1 MQPWLR
7 IPVALPI
14 ALARNALLRPRARAV
29 AIFLLLAAV
38 VLASCATGPQ
48 RRPTFVGRTAG
59 LRESPDVAAG
69 LNPLAS
75 LDTCLAEVAAGP
87 APRVLV
93 SPPEYFSKDAT
104 DMILALR
111 EALALEQEAQDVQMW
126 LAPQPL
132 RDEPAAESEGRR
144 CGAMIVLWERFGT
157 NTLELTMPQEALVP
171 LRNRVRNRLC
181 EFGSHRQQANILFL
195 TIIGLA
201 AMLDNRYDDAVY
213 YVDAANRIDVA
224 CLQLPGM
231 MAPAGGEEAVPIG
244 GGRSGDFP

>member
-1 MQPWLR
+1 MPPWLR
-7 IPVALPI
+7 LPVAVPM
-14 ALARNALLRPRARAV
+14 ALGRNAPGSRRARAV
-29 AIFLLLAAV
+29 PILLLVAAV
-38 VLASCATGPQ
+38 VLAACATGPQ
-48 RRPTFVGRTAG
+48 RRPTFVGRAAG
-59 LRESPDVAAG
+59 LRVRLDVAAG

-75 LDTCLAEVAAGP
+75 LDTCQAEVAAGP

-111 EALALEQEAQDVQMW
+111 EALALEQEAQHVQMW
-126 LAPQPL
+126 LATQPL
-132 RDEPAAESEGRR
+132 YDEPAAASEGRR

-157 NTLELTMPQEALVP
+157 NTLELTMTEEALVP

-181 EFGSHRQQANILFL
+181 EFGNHRQQANILFL

-201 AMLDNRYDDAVY
+201 AMLDNRYNDAVY
-213 YVDAANRIDVA
+213 YVDAANRIDVD

-231 MAPAGGEEAVPIG
+231 PAPDLGDEALPVDGGI
-244 GGRSGDFP
+244 SGDSP